1 MSDSAPPDIV
11 ARSTGGMLRR
21 LVGVARDLGAE
32 PGESSVNQLNRR
44 TMLSFGALMSVGG
57 LVWTALAGWYAL
69 WGALIP
75 FGYVLVT
82 AANFAWFQASRNREL
97 ATRIQVLA
105 SLFLP
110 FLFQWSIGGFVAS
123 GASMLWAM
131 IALVGSLT
139 VGEVRRRVG
148 LLVVYCLLTIVSGVI
163 DARVRGLAAFDA
175 PTEVTSGFFT
185 VNIVAIS
192 SIVFG
197 LTIYLN
203 HRRTVAI
210 EALEA
215 EQAANRAL
223 VVSLAEARARAEEE
237 TRMRTL
243 LFANMSHEIR
253 TPMNAIVGLSH
264 LALLAPLEKEQED
277 KVRKIHFA
285 GGALRKVI
293 DQLLDFSKLD
303 STVVELEAEPF
314 VLADTV
320 GYAVSLVQQDAE
332 LKGLGLA
339 ADVDPEIPARLVGDP
354 VRLGQVLVNL
364 LGNAVKFTEKG
375 GVSLAVKLVAGDEGR
390 ARVVVR
396 VRDSGIGMSAEK
408 LGRLFQPFTQ
418 ADATITRRFGGTGL
432 GLAISQRLVT
442 AMGGMI
448 HAESTPD
455 VGSTFSFTVSFGVA
469 AAAPEAALPARP
481 LAGLSLLLAEDNEL
495 NAEIG
500 LELLELYGAR
510 VELVVNGAEALRRVQ
525 GGGGYDAVLMDMQM
539 PVMDGLSAARALRN
553 AGYTMPILALTANA
567 LSADRVAAR
576 EAGMNDHITKPLDAR
591 VLAET
596 IRRWCPA
603 SNG

>member
-1 MSDSAPPDIV
+1 M
-11 ARSTGGMLRR
+11 
-21 LVGVARDLGAE
+21 
-32 PGESSVNQLNRR
+32 
-44 TMLSFGALMSVGG
+44 
-57 LVWTALAGWYAL
+57 
-69 WGALIP
+69 
-75 FGYVLVT
+75 
-82 AANFAWFQASRNREL
+82 
-97 ATRIQVLA
+97 LA

-131 IALVGSLT
+131 FALVGSLT

-163 DARVRGLAAFDA
+163 DARVRALAAFDA
-175 PTEVTSGFFT
+175 PTAATSAFFT

-210 EALEA
+210 AALEA

-237 TRMRTL
+237 TRLRTL

-264 LALLAPLEKEQED
+264 LALLAPLEKEQLD

-285 GGALRKVI
+285 GATLRRVI

-303 STVVELEAEPF
+303 STVVELETEPF
-314 VLADTV
+314 VLADIV

-332 LKGLGLA
+332 QKGLGLA
-339 ADVDPEIPARLVGDP
+339 ARVDPEIPERLVGDP

-364 LGNAVKFTEKG
+364 LGNAVKFTAKG
-375 GVSLAVKLVAGDEGR
+375 EVTLAVTLVAREDGR

-396 VRDSGIGMSAEK
+396 VQDSGIGMSPED

-418 ADATITRRFGGTGL
+418 ADPTITRRFGGTGL

-442 AMGGMI
+442 AMGDTI

-469 AAAPEAALPARP
+469 AVAPEAALPPWP
-481 LAGLSLLLAEDNEL
+481 LAGLSLLLAEDNEI
-495 NAEIG
+495 NADIGREI
-500 LELLELYGAR
+500 LELYGAR
-510 VELVVNGAEALRRVQ
+510 VDLAVNGAEAIRRVRD
-525 GGGGYDAVLMDMQM
+525 GGGYDAVLMDMQM
-539 PVMDGLSAARALRN
+539 PVMDGLSAARALRD
-553 AGYTMPILALTANA
+553 AGYTLPILALTANA
-567 LSADRVAAR
+567 LSADRVAAL

-596 IRRWCPA
+596 IRRWCVP
-603 SNG
+603 SR

>member
-1 MSDSAPPDIV
+1 
-11 ARSTGGMLRR
+11 
-21 LVGVARDLGAE
+21 
-32 PGESSVNQLNRR
+32 
-44 TMLSFGALMSVGG
+44 MLSGGALMSVGG
-57 LVWTALAGWYAL
+57 VVWTALAGWYGL
-69 WGALIP
+69 WGAVIP
-75 FGYVLVT
+75 FGYVLMTV
-82 AANFAWFQASRNREL
+82 ANFAWFQVSRNRER

-131 IALVGSLT
+131 FALVGSLT

-163 DARVRGLAAFDA
+163 DARVRALAAFDA
-175 PTEVTSGFFT
+175 PTAATSAFFT

-210 EALEA
+210 AALEA

-237 TRMRTL
+237 TRLRTL

-264 LALLAPLEKEQED
+264 LALLAPLEKEQLD

-285 GGALRKVI
+285 GATLRRVI

-303 STVVELEAEPF
+303 STVVELETEPF
-314 VLADTV
+314 VLADIV

-332 LKGLGLA
+332 QKGLGLA
-339 ADVDPEIPARLVGDP
+339 ARVDPEIPERLVGDP

-364 LGNAVKFTEKG
+364 LGNAVKFTAKG
-375 GVSLAVKLVAGDEGR
+375 EVTLAVTLVAREDGR

-396 VRDSGIGMSAEK
+396 VQDSGIGMSPED

-418 ADATITRRFGGTGL
+418 ADPTITRRFGGTGL

-442 AMGGMI
+442 AMGDTI

-469 AAAPEAALPARP
+469 AVAPEAALPPWP
-481 LAGLSLLLAEDNEL
+481 LAGLSLLLAEDNEI
-495 NAEIG
+495 NADICREI
-500 LELLELYGAR
+500 LELYGAR
-510 VELVVNGAEALRRVQ
+510 VDLAVNGAEAIRRVRD
-525 GGGGYDAVLMDMQM
+525 GGGYDAVLMDMQM
-539 PVMDGLSAARALRN
+539 PVMDGLSAARALRD
-553 AGYTMPILALTANA
+553 AGYTLPILALTANA
-567 LSADRVAAR
+567 LSADRVAAL

-596 IRRWCPA
+596 IRRWCVP
-603 SNG
+603 SR

>member
-1 MSDSAPPDIV
+1 
-11 ARSTGGMLRR
+11 MLRR
-21 LVGVARDLGAE
+21 LAGVARDLGAE
-32 PGESSVNQLNRR
+32 PGESSVDQLNRR
-44 TMLSFGALMSVGG
+44 TMLSGGALMSVGG

-69 WGALIP
+69 WGAVIP

-123 GASMLWAM
+123 GASMLWGM

-163 DARVRGLAAFDA
+163 DARVRALAAFDV
-175 PTEVTSGFFT
+175 PTAVTSGFFT

-210 EALEA
+210 AALEA

-223 VVSLAEARARAEEE
+223 VVSLAEARARAEDE

-264 LALLAPLEKEQED
+264 LALLAPLEEEQLD

-285 GGALRKVI
+285 GATLRRVI

-303 STVVELEAEPF
+303 STVVELETEPF
-314 VLADTV
+314 VLADIV

-332 LKGLGLA
+332 QKGLGLA
-339 ADVDPEIPARLVGDP
+339 THVDPEIPERLVGDP

-364 LGNAVKFTEKG
+364 LGNAVKFTAKG
-375 GVSLAVKLVAGDEGR
+375 GVTLMVKLVASEDGR

-396 VRDSGIGMSAEK
+396 VQDSGIGMSPEEI
-408 LGRLFQPFTQ
+408 GRLFQPFTQ
-418 ADATITRRFGGTGL
+418 ADPTITRRFGGTGL

-442 AMGGMI
+442 AMGDTI

-469 AAAPEAALPARP
+469 AVAPEAALPPWP
-481 LAGLSLLLAEDNEL
+481 LAGLSLLLAEDNEI
-495 NAEIG
+495 NADIGREI
-500 LELLELYGAR
+500 LELYGAR
-510 VELVVNGAEALRRVQ
+510 VDLAVNGAEAIRRVQ
-525 GGGGYDAVLMDMQM
+525 GGGYDAVLMDMQM
-539 PVMDGLSAARALRN
+539 PVMDGLSAARALRD
-553 AGYTMPILALTANA
+553 AGYTLPILALTANA
-567 LSADRVAAR
+567 LSADRVAAL

-603 SNG
+603 STTDEA

>member
-1 MSDSAPPDIV
+1 MV
-11 ARSTGGMLRR
+11 RR
-21 LVGVARDLGAE
+21 LAGIAGDIGAS
-32 PGESSVNQLNRR
+32 PGESSVDQLNRR
-44 TMLSFGALMSVGG
+44 TMLSGGALMSVGG
-57 LVWTALAGWYAL
+57 VVWTALAGWYGL
-69 WGALIP
+69 WGAVIP
-75 FGYVLVT
+75 FGYVLMTV
-82 AANFAWFQASRNREL
+82 ANFAWFQVSRNRER

-131 IALVGSLT
+131 FALVGSLT

-163 DARVRGLAAFDA
+163 DARVRALAAFDA
-175 PTEVTSGFFT
+175 PTAATSAFFT

-210 EALEA
+210 AALEA

-237 TRMRTL
+237 TRLRTL

-264 LALLAPLEKEQED
+264 LALLAPLEKEQLD

-285 GGALRKVI
+285 GATLRRVI

-303 STVVELEAEPF
+303 STVVELETEPF
-314 VLADTV
+314 VLADIV

-332 LKGLGLA
+332 QKGLGLA
-339 ADVDPEIPARLVGDP
+339 ARVDPEIPERLVGDP

-364 LGNAVKFTEKG
+364 LGNAVKFTAKG
-375 GVSLAVKLVAGDEGR
+375 EVTLAVTLVAREDGR

-396 VRDSGIGMSAEK
+396 VQDSGIGMSPED

-418 ADATITRRFGGTGL
+418 ADPTITRRFGGTGL

-442 AMGGMI
+442 AMGDTI

-469 AAAPEAALPARP
+469 AVAPEAALPPWP
-481 LAGLSLLLAEDNEL
+481 LAGLSLLLAEDNEI
-495 NAEIG
+495 NADIGREI
-500 LELLELYGAR
+500 LELYGAR
-510 VELVVNGAEALRRVQ
+510 VDLAVNGAEAIRRVRD
-525 GGGGYDAVLMDMQM
+525 GGGYDAVLMDMQM
-539 PVMDGLSAARALRN
+539 PVMDGLSAARALRD
-553 AGYTMPILALTANA
+553 AGYTLPILALTANA
-567 LSADRVAAR
+567 LSADRVAAL

-596 IRRWCPA
+596 IRRWCVP
-603 SNG
+603 SR

>member
-1 MSDSAPPDIV
+1 
-11 ARSTGGMLRR
+11 MLRR
-21 LVGVARDLGAE
+21 LAGVARDLGAE
-32 PGESSVNQLNRR
+32 PGESSVDQLNRR
-44 TMLSFGALMSVGG
+44 TMLSGGALMSVGG

-69 WGALIP
+69 WGAVIP

-123 GASMLWAM
+123 GASMLWGM

-163 DARVRGLAAFDA
+163 DARVRALAAFDV
-175 PTEVTSGFFT
+175 PTAVTSGFFT

-210 EALEA
+210 AALEA

-223 VVSLAEARARAEEE
+223 VVSLAEARARAEDE

-264 LALLAPLEKEQED
+264 LALLAPLEEEQLD

-285 GGALRKVI
+285 GATLRRVI

-303 STVVELEAEPF
+303 STVVELETEPF
-314 VLADTV
+314 VLADIV

-332 LKGLGLA
+332 QKGLGLA
-339 ADVDPEIPARLVGDP
+339 THVDPEIPERLVGDP

-364 LGNAVKFTEKG
+364 LGNAVKFTAKG
-375 GVSLAVKLVAGDEGR
+375 GVTLMVKLVASEDGR

-396 VRDSGIGMSAEK
+396 VQDSGIGMSPEEI
-408 LGRLFQPFTQ
+408 GRLFQPFTQ
-418 ADATITRRFGGTGL
+418 ADPTITRRFGGTGL

-442 AMGGMI
+442 AMGDTI

-469 AAAPEAALPARP
+469 AVAPEAALPPWP
-481 LAGLSLLLAEDNEL
+481 LAGLSLLLAEDNEI
-495 NAEIG
+495 NADIGREI
-500 LELLELYGAR
+500 LELYGAR
-510 VELVVNGAEALRRVQ
+510 VDLAVNGAEAIRRVQ
-525 GGGGYDAVLMDMQM
+525 GGGYDAVLMDMQM
-539 PVMDGLSAARALRN
+539 PVMDGLSAARALRD
-553 AGYTMPILALTANA
+553 AGYTLPILALTANA
-567 LSADRVAAR
+567 LSADRVAAL

-603 SNG
+603 PTTDEA